1 MSLFLGPI
9 HHIMYNKIKFQEGL
23 VDAIVRQQRK
33 RLATMSWN

>member
-23 VDAIVRQQRK
+23 VDAIVK
-33 RLATMSWN
+33 AAEEMTGNN